1 MPIRRTKTQRPADA
15 NTDTPEEIVASAA
28 IDVTT
33 PEDARY
39 LRAVVALGKA
49 TSAKPWKW
57 YEDIGEVHYA
67 LSRGA
72 RIAGVTMPT
81 LSTPAPFAAS
91 MTATTSP

>member
-39 LRAVVALGKA
+39 LRAVVALGSDA
-49 TSAKPWKW
+49 GGRVARVSCLRRMGRCGF
-57 YEDIGEVHYA
+57 GEGMGGGELAGLFEVA
-67 LSRGA
+67 GGLPRGD
-72 RIAGVTMPT
+72 G
-81 LSTPAPFAAS
+81 
-91 MTATTSP
+91 